1 LKFTFNRR
9 FQKWLLTWA
18 NEKAGIIQF
27 IVVPLEYIDPL
38 LYIKDGVKDR
48 KLFRLA
54 ASYRENHWIQLLRT
68 VSPKGLNKYMAA
80 RTAKNRRSTRPDRFN
95 QRASENASL
104 NNSPQSNYVELENG
118 LIKINTQKGPDSH
131 IRRTINHLLKFN
143 DNERRQQI
151 QKCSFKYRLKIRKWL
166 HTNVHTKDL
175 TDALAH
181 IDLVIRELHTH
192 EREDFPRTTKK
203 DKDTEEFIKI
213 VHSKKIS
220 EFTNIRSVLRNNDIA
235 PLLHSDSIPIIC
247 DKLLL

>member
-1 LKFTFNRR
+1 MKKQELYN
-9 FQKWLLTWA
+9 
-18 NEKAGIIQF
+18 F

-38 LYIKDGVKDR
+38 LYIKDGGKDR

-131 IRRTINHLLKFN
+131 IRRTINHWLKFN

-192 EREDFPRTTKK
+192 EREDFPR
-203 DKDTEEFIKI
+203 IKI
-213 VHSKKIS
+213 QKS
-220 EFTNIRSVLRNNDIA
+220 
-235 PLLHSDSIPIIC
+235 LL
-247 DKLLL
+247 K